1 MPVRVTGPDGYWVSD
16 DPGLID
22 VARVNG
28 WLSQES
34 YWAAGQPYDVTERA
48 IRHSLSVGLYA
59 PDGTQAG
66 YARLVT
72 DQATFAWLCDVFVDA
87 AARGRGL
94 GSFLVAE
101 AIGHPAVAGIRQVLM
116 AEPGRSI
123 YRRHGYGDLLRAE
136 RWMER
141 PAPAARQLQEL
152 VDGDRQR
159 ADSLAGGVEHRVGD
173 SSGHADQA
181 DLADALDP
189 DRVEPVGFAD
199 EEHV

>member
-1 MPVRVTGPDGYWVSD
+1 MRVTGPDGYWVSD
-16 DPGLID
+16 DPDLLD
-22 VARVNG
+22 VARVHS
-28 WLSQES
+28 WLSRES
-34 YWAAGQPYDVTERA
+34 YWAAGQPYEVTARA
-48 IRHSLSVGLYA
+48 IKHSLSVGLYA
-59 PDGTQAG
+59 PGGTQAG

-72 DQATFAWLCDVFVDA
+72 DQATIAWLCDVFVDA
-87 AARGRGL
+87 ASRGRGL
-94 GSFLVAE
+94 GSFLVAQ

-116 AEPGRSI
+116 AEPGRSL
-123 YRRHGYGDLLRAE
+123 YRRHGYGDLVRAE

-141 PAPAARQLQEL
+141 PAPSARSLQEL

-159 ADSLAGGVEHRVGD
+159 ADPLAGRVEDRIGNGG
-173 SSGHADQA
+173 GHADQA